1 MAHLITPTQMSAIID
16 LTMEEPHEIKPS
28 DHSNQVKW
36 AALEE
41 ILRVVKGSDFYDL
54 IRATKI
60 CLVSNVVVPKKFRVP
75 KFVNYMGLKC
85 PNTHLRSYYN
95 KTVKVIHDEKLL
107 IHFF

>member
-1 MAHLITPTQMSAIID
+1 
-16 LTMEEPHEIKPS
+16 
-28 DHSNQVKW
+28 
-36 AALEE
+36 
-41 ILRVVKGSDFYDL
+41 LRVVKGSDFYDL